1 MRRRG
6 GRSGAERMRRDGQ
19 RGWRGGERKARCAQR
34 RRAAQGAGGRR
45 MTSGKRIFIWD
56 GTLLQIFHIRGLWRA
71 QAGLDAKAP
80 RRRSAHR
87 SKKTPGC
94 GQKRAGEG
102 RRWRDAHPAQPAG
115 TAGGG
120 AGGDDPAAGARAF
133 GPVPPLTWL
142 RPFPRSDIIAPKQ
155 EGKAC
160 RKQPSIP
167 PKRPCW

>member
-1 MRRRG
+1 MG
-6 GRSGAERMRRDGQ
+6 K
-19 RGWRGGERKARCAQR
+19 RGWRGGERNARRAQR

-56 GTLLQIFHIRGLWRA
+56 GTLLQIFHIRGLRHW
-71 QAGLDAKAP
+71 QAGPDAKAP

-133 GPVPPLTWL
+133 GPVS
-142 RPFPRSDIIAPKQ
+142 PFDVVAALSAF
-155 EGKAC
+155 
-160 RKQPSIP
+160 
-167 PKRPCW
+167 